1 MRTIPCDERSITDEE
16 LFSAFDLNYPGLEG
30 VRAALGEGDLG
41 KAKKELMHY
50 FEIRSNVRY
59 YYDYRQLPLVPVDTD
74 SNPYL
79 FQSSM
84 GLQGSLKDF
93 CLFAGRKLMQH
104 IYVRPGRERKELDLG
119 ADYENLPHYNYF
131 EDQGKKHRTTLD
143 IFVRGV
149 FLEYL
154 SILYQETGE
163 REVIDYAEEFLKVF
177 WKNYP
182 LIVAC
187 TMPDASH
194 FSLMEERDVMSAGW
208 LAINHI
214 SMLYTRAPYE
224 METETAFGIIKHLWF
239 LGMQFRRFDTDGY
252 RKYNHHLWERGLV
265 PFILGT
271 LFPEIPDFAGM
282 KERGAE
288 MIRLHIRD
296 DFNED
301 GGYNEHSIP
310 YWCGA
315 ALGEMICRGIY
326 LARLN
331 KGALLDEDTAGR
343 ISKSFDILAL
353 ISAPGDCYPSIGDN
367 GGSQINP
374 VLQAGAA
381 AVGNHFCTELL
392 KYRTKNCESM
402 DDTFPL
408 DYCNDRA
415 GFFSSKSSLRADAN
429 YILMSAKVNCG
440 NAGHNHMDL
449 LSVCVS
455 IHGQEFIGEPYAR
468 ALYHTVPVG
477 GELRGYMYNMESHN
491 TVLAFG
497 MPVQPDCAY
506 ASKWGV
512 LRPDTPV
519 KAFVSEEKG
528 CYVEAYHDAYTHSR
542 HVRKILSCRQ
552 KGFLVRDELVGGDR
566 MPKESI
572 QRWHLFPDIEYEQ
585 PDGRTLLLK
594 KNGAKALLVCGG
606 APGLRI
612 WKKKELCP
620 SIVEEESAIA
630 PVLDVSFQADSFSP
644 PGGLGAVVQDMLIL
658 DVTEGMPEI
667 GNADEFCAL
676 LMKDAEEGRLSDA
689 LERFCA
695 MK

>member
-353 ISAPGDCYPSIGDN
+353 
-367 GGSQINP
+367 
-374 VLQAGAA
+374 L
-381 AVGNHFCTELL
+381 
-392 KYRTKNCESM
+392 
-402 DDTFPL
+402 PL
-408 DYCNDRA
+408 
-415 GFFSSKSSLRADAN
+415 
-429 YILMSAKVNCG
+429 
-440 NAGHNHMDL
+440 HW
-449 LSVCVS
+449 
-455 IHGQEFIGEPYAR
+455 GQR
-468 ALYHTVPVG
+468 
-477 GELRGYMYNMESHN
+477 R
-491 TVLAFG
+491 
-497 MPVQPDCAY
+497 
-506 ASKWGV
+506 
-512 LRPDTPV
+512 
-519 KAFVSEEKG
+519 
-528 CYVEAYHDAYTHSR
+528 
-542 HVRKILSCRQ
+542 
-552 KGFLVRDELVGGDR
+552 
-566 MPKESI
+566 
-572 QRWHLFPDIEYEQ
+572 FPDKSGTAGRGSSGWQ
-585 PDGRTLLLK
+585 PLLHR
-594 KNGAKALLVCGG
+594 AAEI
-606 APGLRI
+606 PD
-612 WKKKELCP
+612 KEL
-620 SIVEEESAIA
+620 
-630 PVLDVSFQADSFSP
+630 
-644 PGGLGAVVQDMLIL
+644 
-658 DVTEGMPEI
+658 
-667 GNADEFCAL
+667 
-676 LMKDAEEGRLSDA
+676 
-689 LERFCA
+689 
-695 MK
+695 